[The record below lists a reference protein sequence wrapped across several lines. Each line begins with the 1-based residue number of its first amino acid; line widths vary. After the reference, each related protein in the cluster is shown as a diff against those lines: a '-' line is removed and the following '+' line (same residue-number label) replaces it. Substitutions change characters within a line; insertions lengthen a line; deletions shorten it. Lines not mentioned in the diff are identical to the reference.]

1 MRKSKSRMRK
11 TAKTEN
17 EIKLEREVLRLE
29 AKIELLERKLQIA
42 ENFNFKY
49 YNEVQDL
56 SYYIQQMEKH

>member
-1 MRKSKSRMRK
+1 MRK

-42 ENFNFKY
+42 EKFNFKY